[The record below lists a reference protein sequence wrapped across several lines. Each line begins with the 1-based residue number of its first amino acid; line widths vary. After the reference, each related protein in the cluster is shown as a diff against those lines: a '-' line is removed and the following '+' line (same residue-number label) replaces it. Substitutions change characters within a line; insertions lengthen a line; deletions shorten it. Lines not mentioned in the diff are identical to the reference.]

1 MIGRYPFQNKRSK
14 GLPSYLPKL
23 DFIENILKFNCYMS
37 QALFF
42 WFLKCTVVMFF
53 IKLII
58 SLKVFQTYIKVG
70 IQIFESLLENVMTK
84 KDSWFMSTKRLYT
97 KVEIQIFWNSLFC
110 PITSINGTYNTY
122 IHDRSCSELCT
133 GFYGKNGGAKL
144 VLLTSIFP
152 LSATNRCYYNQYM
165 LYHRMYN
172 TWCGN

>member
-1 MIGRYPFQNKRSK
+1 MYGCYVLYQNNNKSKSLPDIYQGWHSNIWEPTWKRNK
-14 GLPSYLPKL
+14 
-23 DFIENILKFNCYMS
+23 
-37 QALFF
+37 
-42 WFLKCTVVMFF
+42 
-53 IKLII
+53 
-58 SLKVFQTYIKVG
+58 
-70 IQIFESLLENVMTK
+70 K
-84 KDSWFMSTKRLYT
+84 KDSWFMSTKRLYN

-144 VLLTSIFP
+144 VLLTSILP
-152 LSATNRCYYNQYM
+152 LSATNRCYCNQYM

>member
-42 WFLKCTVVMFF
+42 CFLKCTVVMFF
-53 IKLII
+53 IKIII
-58 SLKVFQTYIKVG
+58 SLRVFQKYIKVG
-70 IQIFESLLENVMTK
+70 IQIFESLLENVIIK

-110 PITSINGTYNTY
+110 PTTSINGTYNTY
-122 IHDRSCSELCT
+122 IQDRSCSELCT
-133 GFYGKNGGAKL
+133 CFYGKNDGAKL
-144 VLLTSIFP
+144 VLLTSISP
-152 LSATNRCYYNQYM
+152 LSATNK
-165 LYHRMYN
+165 L
-172 TWCGN
+172 